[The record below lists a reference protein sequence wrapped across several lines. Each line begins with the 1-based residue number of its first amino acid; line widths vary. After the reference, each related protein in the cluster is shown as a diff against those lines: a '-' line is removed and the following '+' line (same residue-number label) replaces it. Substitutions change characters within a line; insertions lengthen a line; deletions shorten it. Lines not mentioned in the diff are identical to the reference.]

1 MPLSQEIIDRTLHT
15 SQGEAAYHAVELLL
29 DAGFE
34 AWWVGGC
41 TRDML
46 LGEIPNDIDIATSA
60 TPEDISKIFPKNDDT
75 AAALGAV
82 IISLEGHTFEV
93 TTFREEHELS
103 NGRHPES
110 VTFSDREADA
120 KRRDITINCLYWHPI
135 SGELFDPFGGEKD
148 VEERLIRFIGNPEE
162 RIQHDALRLLRAI
175 RFRALID
182 GQYHPE
188 TFQALHALA
197 NHINVLSGERR
208 LRELEKMLLGPHPE
222 RAFEDLWETDVIEHL
237 IPELHKCKG
246 IAQPADYHKEG
257 DVWDHSMLCIASF
270 TEDHGAD
277 VRWSALLHDIGKVDT
292 FSVEERIRFDQH
304 ASVSADLAA
313 DLLQRLQCKKKRI
326 EKIDWII
333 RHHMMM
339 DRFFEM
345 NDERKSHWY
354 YHPWFTELLQLFWL
368 DIAGTR
374 PSGYDLYERIIKDY
388 NAFLDAHPLPPR
400 PLLSGEDV
408 MDALGIQP
416 GEKVG
421 EIMKELYDAQIRKE
435 ITTKKE
441 AESFIQS
448 RFQQ

>member
-1 MPLSQEIIDRTLHT
+1 
-15 SQGEAAYHAVELLL
+15 
-29 DAGFE
+29 
-34 AWWVGGC
+34 
-41 TRDML
+41 ML